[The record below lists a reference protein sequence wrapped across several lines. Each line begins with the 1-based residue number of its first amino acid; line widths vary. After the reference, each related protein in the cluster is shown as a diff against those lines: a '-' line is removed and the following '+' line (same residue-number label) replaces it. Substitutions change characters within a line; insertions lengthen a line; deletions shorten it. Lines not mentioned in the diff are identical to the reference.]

1 MFVMF
6 CLLLYCLYSVL
17 FFFFKQKTAYEM
29 RISDWSSD
37 VCSSDL
43 DSGFVKAGNTAS
55 TNPESRIPNPGFIE
69 STVGSSGRR
78 RAGAGNTSDF
88 PLAILPRTG
97 AAGSAWAADAR
108 PADAPNVSLPL
119 TPSSQS
125 TYSFPEKQ
133 RARKELRKRGPTLEI
148 PFLPP
153 RSE

>member
-1 MFVMF
+1 
-6 CLLLYCLYSVL
+6 
-17 FFFFKQKTAYEM
+17 M
-29 RISDWSSD
+29 R
-37 VCSSDL
+37 

-108 PADAPNVSLPL
+108 PADAPKGVAPHYAILPVEL
-119 TPSSQS
+119 FRSDAHRYGKEGFR
-125 TYSFPEKQ
+125 TYRS
-133 RARKELRKRGPTLEI
+133 RAAPDT
-148 PFLPP
+148 
-153 RSE
+153 

>member
-1 MFVMF
+1 
-6 CLLLYCLYSVL
+6 
-17 FFFFKQKTAYEM
+17 M

-37 VCSSDL
+37 VGSSDL
-43 DSGFVKAGNTAS
+43 RDSGFVKAGNTAS

-108 PADAPNVSLPL
+108 PADAPKGVAPHDDILPVEL
-119 TPSSQS
+119 FLHREEADPQGLR
-125 TYSFPEKQ
+125 Q
-133 RARKELRKRGPTLEI
+133 ARLD
-148 PFLPP
+148 P
-153 RSE
+153 RSAVPDRKSPRLNSSH